1 MTKNNNEKMVEIS
14 NGRVSSIDI
23 RPSTF
28 FDGRGVNVWIHY
40 YVLFYALLYKE
51 SITTNKCD
59 IVALLLCNTR
69 VRDYY

>member
-1 MTKNNNEKMVEIS
+1 MVEIS

-40 YVLFYALLYKE
+40 VLFYALLYKE

-59 IVALLLCNTR
+59 SINATKIRELTN
-69 VRDYY
+69 

>member
-1 MTKNNNEKMVEIS
+1 MVEIS

-28 FDGRGVNVWIHY
+28 FDGRGVNVVWIH
-40 YVLFYALLYKE
+40 YVLFYAFLLYKE